1 MLIFLANYWEKP
13 MGRETILF
21 KIEEKKD
28 ISSVA
33 SFLRDLADK
42 VESGK
47 VVLKQ
52 GQKTV
57 KLKIPNRVEL
67 QVKAEKEVGK
77 RKTTKKLELE
87 IEWVVGEK
95 DGGTFALG

>member
-1 MLIFLANYWEKP
+1 

-21 KIEEKKD
+21 KVEEKKD
-28 ISSVA
+28 LSSA
-33 SFLRDLADK
+33 AAFLRDLADK

-52 GQKTV
+52 GQKVV
-57 KLKIPNRVEL
+57 KLKIPNRVEIE
-67 QVKAEKEVGK
+67 VKAEKEVGR
-77 RKTTKKLELE
+77 RKTKKKIEVE

-95 DGGTFALG
+95 DGGSFSLG